1 MRRLI
6 PKEYNTYLQGRT
18 ESLFGEEDLYLRPRA
33 FVVGAFLSFFLA
45 IGAPYANM
53 IIRGTYMARDFSTP
67 GAIALFLILVGPINA
82 ILKWA
87 GQSLSRSL
95 AVSACV
101 GSAFFYTYGG
111 LSTWDVYSPGSHFFL
126 ITLLLSVGSVWACAQ
141 GRQGIGLNRAELI
154 VVYAMLLIVSAL
166 CTMGLS
172 EQILPIITAIFY
184 FASPENKWQEKLFP
198 IIGDQTTLVHDLSL
212 IHI

>member
-1 MRRLI
+1 MRRFI
-6 PKEYNTYLQGRT
+6 PEEYNTYLQGRT
-18 ESLFGEEDLYLRPRA
+18 ESLFGKEDLYLRPRA

-95 AVSACV
+95 AVSACI
-101 GSAFFYTYGG
+101 GSAFFYTYSG

-126 ITLLLSVGSVWACAQ
+126 ISLLLSVGSVWACAQ
-141 GRQGIGLNRAELI
+141 GRQGIGLNR
-154 VVYAMLLIVSAL
+154 
-166 CTMGLS
+166 
-172 EQILPIITAIFY
+172 P
-184 FASPENKWQEKLFP
+184 N
-198 IIGDQTTLVHDLSL
+198 
-212 IHI
+212 